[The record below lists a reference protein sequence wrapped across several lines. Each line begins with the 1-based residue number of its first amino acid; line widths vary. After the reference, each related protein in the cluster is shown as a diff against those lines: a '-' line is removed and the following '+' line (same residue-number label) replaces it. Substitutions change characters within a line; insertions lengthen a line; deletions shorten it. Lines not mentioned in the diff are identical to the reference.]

1 MYYVLQVG
9 NKSALLLFEILNK
22 VGLRPIESALNQSHI
37 DLQAPE
43 NRQMLT
49 QCLFNVGP
57 ASQRVAQHWVYVSCY
72 LPAYHAMWYQ
82 KEMSMLETMFSNIFT
97 RNNIN

>member
-22 VGLRPIESALNQSHI
+22 VGLRPIESTLNQSHF

-49 QCLFNVGP
+49 QCLFNAGP

-72 LPAYHAMWYQ
+72 FASLPCYVVPKGNVNARDNV
-82 KEMSMLETMFSNIFT
+82 L
-97 RNNIN
+97 